1 MRIHHACFGELN
13 AYTFKGEQLVEQKVH
28 ARVGERRIA
37 HSRSNALVGFGM
49 GFFHGELLI
58 WRISPIHA
66 AHIFVHLFCRPFS
79 QAVGQHL

>member
-13 AYTFKGEQLVEQKVH
+13 ANTFKGKQLVEQKVH
-28 ARVGERRIA
+28 ARVGERWIA
-37 HSRSNALVGFGM
+37 HSWSNALIGLSM
-49 GFFHGELLI
+49 SLLHSELLI

-66 AHIFVHLFCRPFS
+66 THIFVHLFSCPFG